1 MSEEREFLRFPG
13 YVSVKEAASILGF
26 KEDRVWYYIRLQRL
40 ASRKID
46 GRSMITEESVRNFRV
61 KPRGRLRAD
70 PPPWHVYRGG
80 AKVYTLQ
87 IEIHTRSGKQE
98 ELQAKLQATLEE
110 QDHLFFGTMQRYV
123 YADKENPGAITI
135 QLVWKD
141 TELTDEAVLSRE
153 LEAFKADFAD
163 VLDWETARYTRLQ
176 ALIHT

>member
-61 KPRGRLRAD
+61 KPRGRVRAD

-87 IEIHTRSGKQE
+87 IDIQVRSGKQE
-98 ELQAKLQATLEE
+98 EWRAKLQVTLEE
-110 QDHLFFGTMQRYV
+110 QEYLFFGTMQRYIFS
-123 YADKENPGAITI
+123 DKENPNNITI

-141 TELTDEAVLSRE
+141 TELADEARLTRDVE
-153 LEAFKADFAD
+153 TFKADFAD
-163 VLDWETARYTRLQ
+163 VLDWETARYTTKQ

>member
-1 MSEEREFLRFPG
+1 MGDEREFLRFPG

-46 GRSMITEESVRNFRV
+46 GRSMVTEESVRNFRV

-87 IEIHTRSGKQE
+87 INIQVSAGKQDE
-98 ELQAKLQATLEE
+98 WQAKLRATLEE
-110 QDHLFFGTMQRYV
+110 QDHLFVGTMQRYIFSEEK
-123 YADKENPGAITI
+123 DPGNVII

-141 TELTDEAVLSRE
+141 TELVDEAILNGA
-153 LEAFKADFAD
+153 LEAFKAAFAH
-163 VLDWETARYTRLQ
+163 VLNWETARYTRLQ